1 MGFIRNGI
9 PMKRAKTFEPSNQE
23 AVCLEVTI
31 TKRKWITYAFYRSES
46 YSKLDVFLEEF
57 KKSVDKAINKYENII
72 LIGDINV
79 DMSDRNTTGADY
91 ADVSEF
97 CDIFS
102 LKNLI
107 KDDTCFSPIA
117 KHSSLIDIILTNRS
131 HSFQNSVAMEI
142 GISDHHKMIVTVMKS
157 HIAHHIVRLQPYK
170 IQYRIY
176 QGFSPD
182 AFVNDL
188 IHADLGA
195 ALHYSKDA
203 NVVYN
208 DFCSRFRKVLDR
220 HASLKSKFIRGN
232 QAPFMTKELSKGIM
246 TRSKLKNKFNR
257 HKTKANWTAYKIQR
271 NKCVQL
277 RKTAVKNHF
286 LKITENGKV
295 NNKSFWRTIKPLLS
309 FKGTHDN
316 HDIIREENRNLIK
329 DNKELSEI
337 FNNFYVNIVES
348 TTGKKPMASNPPS
361 NCSHDEEL
369 DHIIRQ
375 FNNHP
380 SILKIKEK
388 HPCPS
393 VFSLSNATEDDILRI
408 LLSLDITKGAGY
420 DTLPPKVIKLAADII
435 AKPLSEIIN
444 FSKFNCL
451 FPDMQK
457 FATVTPAFKKEDCSF
472 KGNYRPISILN
483 TFSKVFERFLLEKI
497 TPFFNGRMADFFS
510 AYRKNT
516 GCQNVLLRLVEQW
529 RKSLD
534 NNKVAG
540 TVLMD
545 LSKAFDCLPHN
556 LLIAKLAA
564 YGLDRNALKLI
575 ASYLKDRKQAV
586 NIKGYIRVFKLII
599 SGVP

>member
-1 MGFIRNGI
+1 M
-9 PMKRAKTFEPSNQE
+9 
-23 AVCLEVTI
+23 
-31 TKRKWITYAFYRSES
+31 YAFYRSES

-57 KKSVDKAINKYENII
+57 KKSVDTAINKYENII
-72 LIGDINV
+72 LIRDINV

-91 ADVSEF
+91 ANVSEF

-117 KHSSLIDIILTNRS
+117 KHPSLIIFTNRS
-131 HSFQNSVAMEI
+131 QSFQNSVAMET

-157 HIAHHIVRLQPYK
+157 HTVRLQPYK
-170 IQYRIY
+170 IQYRNY

-208 DFCSRFRKVLDR
+208 DFCSWFRKVLDR
-220 HASLKSKFIRGN
+220 HAPLKSKFIRGN

-246 TRSKLKNKFNR
+246 TRPKLKNKFNR

-277 RKTAVKNHF
+277 RKRAVKNHF
-286 LKITENGKV
+286 LKITENSQV
-295 NNKSFWRTIKPLLS
+295 NNKSFWRKIKPFLS
-309 FKGTHDN
+309 FKGTDDN
-316 HDIIREENRNLIK
+316 HDIILEENGNLIE

-337 FNNFYVNIVES
+337 FNNFYVNIIES

-361 NCSHDEEL
+361 YCSQDEEL

-380 SILKIKEK
+380 SILKIKENIL
-388 HPCPS
+388 
-393 VFSLSNATEDDILRI
+393 VLVFFSLSNATEDDILRI

-444 FSKFNCL
+444 LSKFNCL

-457 FATVTPAFKKEDCSF
+457 FATVTPAFKKEDRTC

-483 TFSKVFERFLLEKI
+483 TFSKVFERFILEKI
-497 TPFFNGRMADFFS
+497 TPFFNGRMSDFLS
-510 AYRKNT
+510 AYRKNI

-540 TVLMD
+540 AVLMD

-556 LLIAKLAA
+556 FLIAKLAA

-575 ASYLKDRKQAV
+575 ASYLKDHKQAV
-586 NIKGYIRVFKLII
+586 KIKGYIGIFKLII
-599 SGVP
+599 FGVPQGSILGPILFNVFINDLSYLINSENLHNFADDNTLSASGEN